1 MNGDTSIYSNIAWI
15 FIAAMAVVGL
25 GLLFV
30 RATNIERPNL
40 VAAGTL
46 AGCAIAALLLSR
58 GNGASTPGL
67 MWGAI
72 AICLFG
78 FFAARVLDAILG
90 GRTKVHHDEAT
101 LGVDL
106 AD

>member
-15 FIAAMAVVGL
+15 FIGAMAVVGL

-40 VAAGTL
+40 VAASTL
-46 AGCAIAALLLSR
+46 GFCAMAALLVAKGSQPS
-58 GNGASTPGL
+58 GPVM

-78 FFAARVLDAILG
+78 FLGARVLDVLMGA
-90 GRTKVHHDEAT
+90 RKRVHHDPAT
-101 LGVDL
+101 LDADL